1 MKTAERLL
9 GQLDV
14 TLGGLAVEHGHCG
27 LVREA
32 PGAPDGP
39 HPLQLGRGEGLHH
52 QQLRGNRGDKC
63 YFGYPLFTFSKY
75 MTTLRVDGNKE
86 TVDLKRNV

>member
-1 MKTAERLL
+1 MKTGELL
-9 GQLDV
+9 LCELDV

-52 QQLRGNRGDKC
+52 
-63 YFGYPLFTFSKY
+63 
-75 MTTLRVDGNKE
+75 
-86 TVDLKRNV
+86 